1 MVSQLVY
8 FYSGT
13 AILMFFDKFQKN
25 IKILLP
31 CALLIYLF
39 KSEFIVFEYLAPFAF
54 AIIIIGIAYNFRY
67 LNFIGKYSNVAYG
80 IYLFHFPVIQTILH
94 YKIHEYSFFVG
105 TCALCIFDNSTCHLL
120 LELYRKTIYA
130 FLSTK
135 TASRPTLKSKSRM
148 L

>member
-67 LNFIGKYSNVAYG
+67 LN
-80 IYLFHFPVIQTILH
+80 
-94 YKIHEYSFFVG
+94 
-105 TCALCIFDNSTCHLL
+105 L
-120 LELYRKTIYA
+120 LENTAMWHMASICSI
-130 FLSTK
+130 FLSYKQFYIIKYTN
-135 TASRPTLKSKSRM
+135 TAFRWHLRSLYF
-148 L
+148 